1 MADYYSILGVTRD
14 VSEDDLK
21 KAYRKMAR
29 KYHPDVSK
37 EPNAEEK
44 FKEVQKAYEVLKDAE
59 KRKLY
64 DQFGEQWQA
73 AKQAKDQG
81 HNPGGGFHGGFG
93 GGFGDNVHFYHS
105 GGGDVDEDILGS
117 IFGAGRRGGFGGHRQ
132 PRKMKGQDLRAS
144 IAIDLEDAYRGS
156 EQTFQLAI
164 PQADHSSVPKALKV
178 KIPAGITDGQQIRLA
193 GQGGAGIN
201 GGPNGDIYLTIHFK
215 PHPFFKVEGAN
226 VDLDLPIAPWEA
238 ALGAKVTV
246 PTLGGAIELSIP
258 AGSKSGQRMRLKG
271 RGLPAKEPGDQ
282 YCNLQ
287 IITPAADTSEST
299 AFYEQMRDR
308 FATFKPRS
316 RLGG

>member
-1 MADYYSILGVTRD
+1 MADYYNILGVKRD

-44 FKEVQKAYEVLKDAE
+44 FKEVQKAYEVLKDVE

-64 DQFGEQWQA
+64 DQYGEQWQA

-81 HNPGGGFHGGFG
+81 HHPGGGRHS
-93 GGFGDNVHFYHS
+93 GFGDNVHFYS
-105 GGGDVDEDILGS
+105 STGGMDDDVLES
-117 IFGAGRRGGFGGHRQ
+117 IFGGGRRGGFGGQRQ

-144 IAIDLEDAYRGS
+144 IAIDLEDAYHGS
-156 EQTFQLAI
+156 EQTFQLGI
-164 PQADHSSVPKALKV
+164 PQADQSQVPKALKV
-178 KIPAGITDGQQIRLA
+178 KLPVGVTDGQQIRLT
-193 GQGGAGIN
+193 GQGGAGVN

-215 PHPFFKVEGAN
+215 PHPLFTVEGAN
-226 VDLDLPIAPWEA
+226 INLELPIAPWEA

-246 PTLGGAIELSIP
+246 PTLGGAIELNIP

-287 IITPAADTSEST
+287 IVTPAADTPESKV
-299 AFYEQMRDR
+299 FYEQMRER
-308 FATFKPRS
+308 FAAFKPRS

>member
-1 MADYYSILGVTRD
+1 MADYYNTLGVKRD

-64 DQFGEQWQA
+64 DQYGEQWQA

-81 HNPGGGFHGGFG
+81 HHPGGGGFHHGFG
-93 GGFGDNVHFYHS
+93 GDNAHFYSS
-105 GGGDVDEDILGS
+105 GGGVDDDILES
-117 IFGAGRRGGFGGHRQ
+117 IFGAGRRGGFGGQRQ
-132 PRKMKGQDLRAS
+132 PRKMKGQDIRAS
-144 IAIDLEDAYRGS
+144 ITISLEDAYHGS

-164 PQADHSSVPKALKV
+164 PQADHRQVPKALKV
-178 KIPAGITDGQQIRLA
+178 KTPAGITDGQQIRLT
-193 GQGGAGIN
+193 GQGGAGAN
-201 GGPNGDIYLTIHFK
+201 GGPNGDIYLTIHLK
-215 PHPFFKVEGAN
+215 PHPFFTVEGADI
-226 VDLDLPIAPWEA
+226 DLDLPITPWEA

-246 PTLGGAIELSIP
+246 PTLGGAIELNIP

-287 IITPAADTSEST
+287 IVTPAADSPESK
-299 AFYEQMRDR
+299 AFYEQMRTQ
-308 FATFKPRS
+308 FAAFNPRS